1 MSDLERH
8 EYLWTKAVDGLLT
21 PAEAAEWQAWLAA
34 HPEDAADFQAD
45 QAVKATTDAMAARIR
60 ASAVVAPPRL
70 TGGQRHV
77 TTAGLMALGLGAA
90 GLLGFTAWTV
100 LTDVALPLWVRAAAA
115 LAGGGAFM
123 LFGVALRQRLA
134 APDPYREIDR

>member
-8 EYLWTKAVDGLLT
+8 EYLWTKAVDGVLT
-21 PAEAAEWQAWLAA
+21 AAEAAEWQAWLAA
-34 HPEDAADFQAD
+34 HPEDAAEFQAD
-45 QAVKATTDAMAARIR
+45 LGIKATTDAMADRIR

-70 TGGQRHV
+70 SGGQRGV
-77 TTAGLMALGLGAA
+77 ATAGFVALGLGAL
-90 GLLGFTAWTV
+90 GLLGFAAWTV
-100 LTDVALPLWVRAAAA
+100 LTDAALPTWVRAAAA